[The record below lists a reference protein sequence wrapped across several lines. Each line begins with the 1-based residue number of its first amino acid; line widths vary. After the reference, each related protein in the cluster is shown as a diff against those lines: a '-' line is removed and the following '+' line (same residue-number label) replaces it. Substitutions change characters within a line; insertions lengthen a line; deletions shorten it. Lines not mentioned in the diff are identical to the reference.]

1 MILGMVEGFIN
12 VHAHADGF
20 LCNAIVFAWVL
31 MMVREL
37 EHRWAHATGVIT
49 SVHATGVITSVK

>member
-1 MILGMVEGFIN
+1 MIEGFLN
-12 VHAHADGF
+12 LHAHADGVM
-20 LCNAIVFAWVL
+20 LHAIVFAWVL